1 MVRHVGIF
9 CVRCVLTRRV
19 AQITHA
25 MPFKPGATQGARA
38 AEKPCCV
45 VLPGLKAGALPH
57 SVVKVSRAD
66 LRRLYKK

>member
-1 MVRHVGIF
+1 
-9 CVRCVLTRRV
+9 V